1 MEGSQEQKERNTAAL
16 QTLSEET
23 GREQGANDQS
33 QPTSPTSDSQPVT
46 QEEETAS
53 KQEDSQTSGEGKEED
68 HRAL

>member
-1 MEGSQEQKERNTAAL
+1 MEGSQEQEESNTEAL

-33 QPTSPTSDSQPVT
+33 QPTSPTSDSQ
-46 QEEETAS
+46 EEEKTS

>member
-1 MEGSQEQKERNTAAL
+1 MEGSQEQKERNTEAL

-23 GREQGANDQS
+23 GREQGANDQL